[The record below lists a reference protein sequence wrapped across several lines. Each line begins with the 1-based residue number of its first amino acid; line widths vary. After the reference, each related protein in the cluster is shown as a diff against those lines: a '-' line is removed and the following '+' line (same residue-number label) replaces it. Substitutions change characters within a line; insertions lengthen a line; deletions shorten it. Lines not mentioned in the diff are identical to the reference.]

1 MNHELNDTFVIK
13 DDNTADW
20 ALRAIRD
27 DEAERDRLIAI
38 ANNQI
43 EELKAQIEDIKE
55 KYGRKTAFLRGHL
68 AMYMNDVPNK
78 ETKTQRTYQLLT
90 GKLIMKKPSQKMVP
104 NDEALVKYLETEKC
118 PELIKVVQKPDWAEF
133 KKILAIMD
141 GDVVNTMTG
150 EVIAPEIIA
159 IEDVPA
165 SFDVKFNKEEE

>member
-1 MNHELNDTFVIK
+1 MNYELNETFTVK

-38 ANNQI
+38 ANHQI
-43 EELKAQIEDIKE
+43 EELNAQIEEIRE
-55 KYGRKTAFLRGHL
+55 KYDRKTAFLKACL
-68 AMYMNDVPNK
+68 AMYMNDVPHK
-78 ETKTQRTYQLLT
+78 ETKTQETYQLLT
-90 GKLIMKKPSQKMVP
+90 GKLVLKKASQKMVP

-118 PELIKVVQKPDWAEF
+118 SELIKVIRKPDWATV
-133 KKILAIMD
+133 KKSLTIMD

-150 EVIAPEIIA
+150 EVIDPTIIA

-165 SFDVKFNKEEE
+165 SFDIKFNKEEE